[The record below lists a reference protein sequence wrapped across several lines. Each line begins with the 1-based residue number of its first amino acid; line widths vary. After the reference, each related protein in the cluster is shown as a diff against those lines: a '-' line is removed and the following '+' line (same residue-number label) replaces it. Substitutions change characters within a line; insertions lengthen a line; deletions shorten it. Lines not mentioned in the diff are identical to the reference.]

1 MDTKYIQSPKA
12 SDFQY
17 SFDQITVSMSQVLVP
32 ALHKS
37 EDQPVYIDILV
48 IIILYYFEDFCCY
61 NYNVMN
67 FTAFLSPEGRLSE

>member
-17 SFDQITVSMSQVLVP
+17 SFDQITVSMSQALVP

-37 EDQPVYIDILV
+37 EDQPVYIDTFSYYYTIL
-48 IIILYYFEDFCCY
+48 FWG
-61 NYNVMN
+61 
-67 FTAFLSPEGRLSE
+67 FLLL